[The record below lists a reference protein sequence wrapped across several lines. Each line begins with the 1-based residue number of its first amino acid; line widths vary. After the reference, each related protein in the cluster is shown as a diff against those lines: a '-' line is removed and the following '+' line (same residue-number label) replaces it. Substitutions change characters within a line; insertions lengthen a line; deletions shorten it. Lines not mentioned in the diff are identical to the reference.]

1 MKKSINTFFIFL
13 FISFG
18 VYAQSD
24 ALIIE
29 SSPDIPA
36 KYSGGTAAMYK
47 YFSDNIT
54 FKSEDIQ
61 ARIAGELVFAF
72 VIDTAG
78 KISGIEMKK
87 GINTGINSEV
97 IRILKS
103 TPAWIPAQSHGRT
116 VNSRYSIFL
125 LVDAEKLSIAPMFQ

>member
-1 MKKSINTFFIFL
+1 MKKLINIFFILL
-13 FISFG
+13 FISSG
-18 VYAQSD
+18 AYSQSD
-24 ALIIE
+24 VLTIE
-29 SSPDIPA
+29 SSPDITA

-54 FKSEDIQ
+54 FRSEDIQ
-61 ARIAGELVFAF
+61 AAVTGELVLSFI
-72 VIDTAG
+72 IDTEG

-87 GINTGINSEV
+87 GINSSINSEA

-103 TPAWIPAQSHGRT
+103 TPSWIPAQSHGKN

-125 LVDAEKLSIAPMFQ
+125 SVEAEKLSIKPMFQ